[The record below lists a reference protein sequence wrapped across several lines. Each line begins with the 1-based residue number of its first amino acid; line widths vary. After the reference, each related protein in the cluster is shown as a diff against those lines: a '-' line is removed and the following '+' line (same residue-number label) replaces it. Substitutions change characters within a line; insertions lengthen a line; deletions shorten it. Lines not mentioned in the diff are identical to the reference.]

1 MFALVAVVCGAVAQ
15 TQNENDLLE
24 ALKKGKTTTPPPT
37 EQQLYGDD
45 TEEAEVDSKQA
56 KVAETEVGIMA
67 PDSVVVSDG
76 SDALMVADSAALILA
91 DARATKRP
99 TDSLSIAM
107 DSMLCAWAEKHS
119 FMAREV
125 VIGEPP
131 MVDSVD
137 MAPSD
142 IPDSVYVNRL
152 MAIGSAIPMSYNN
165 VVRQFIISYTTRNK
179 QVISNALGRSL
190 YYFPLFE
197 AELDAQGL
205 PLELRMLPVIE
216 SALIPKARSKAGAA
230 GLWQFMYG
238 TSKGYGLEV
247 SSFIDQRFDPILSTK
262 AACKFLKHLYNSY
275 GDWLLALAAYNCG
288 PGNVN
293 KALRRADGGKTF
305 WDIYPYLPRETRS
318 YVPAFIA
325 TTYTYHYHQQHDIK
339 PIAPPVPLAVDT
351 LRIDRIMHLEQISST
366 ICTPIDVLRALSP
379 QFKQDILP
387 AVRGRAYSLVLP
399 ITEVGKFIDN
409 QSAIMGKDT
418 IYLAEYM
425 SPVKNGEIPTFVIDS
440 KTHIV
445 KSGENLSII
454 AKKYNVT
461 VKQLI
466 KWNNIKNPSKLR
478 VGQKLEVFFK

>member
-1 MFALVAVVCGAVAQ
+1 
-15 TQNENDLLE
+15 
-24 ALKKGKTTTPPPT
+24 
-37 EQQLYGDD
+37 
-45 TEEAEVDSKQA
+45 
-56 KVAETEVGIMA
+56 
-67 PDSVVVSDG
+67 
-76 SDALMVADSAALILA
+76 
-91 DARATKRP
+91 
-99 TDSLSIAM
+99 
-107 DSMLCAWAEKHS
+107 
-119 FMAREV
+119 
-125 VIGEPP
+125 
-131 MVDSVD
+131 
-137 MAPSD
+137 
-142 IPDSVYVNRL
+142 
-152 MAIGSAIPMSYNN
+152 
-165 VVRQFIISYTTRNK
+165 
-179 QVISNALGRSL
+179 
-190 YYFPLFE
+190 
-197 AELDAQGL
+197 
-205 PLELRMLPVIE
+205 
-216 SALIPKARSKAGAA
+216 
-230 GLWQFMYG
+230 MYG

-247 SSFIDQRFDPILSTK
+247 SSFIDQRFDPMLSTK

-305 WDIYPYLPRETRS
+305 WDIYPYLPRETRG

-325 TTYTYHYHQQHDIK
+325 TTYAYHYHQQHDIK
-339 PIAPPVPLAVDT
+339 PIEPPVPLAVDT

-366 ICTPIDVLRALSP
+366 IGTPIDVLRALNP
-379 QFKQDILP
+379 QYKQDIVP

-399 ITEVGKFIDN
+399 LTEVGKFIDH
-409 QSAIMGKDT
+409 QSTIMGKDT

-440 KTHIV
+440 KTHVV